1 MSERRMTRGL
11 WLLLVLGCGN
21 NLPPPGT
28 CVVATGGQTVDV
40 ALVALPGGP
49 ASFDDLRY
57 SPELKRVVAAPHGT
71 GRISLIDPDSLA
83 LQNLTA
89 PPGTESADAS
99 ATTVYAADRANDRI
113 VAIDIASGATV
124 ATGRVPGTPDY
135 VRFSPE
141 TSEVWVSLPA
151 TNRLEILDS
160 GSLAAIGSVTLPAP
174 PEGLTLDG
182 ERAYSN
188 ATAA

>member
-1 MSERRMTRGL
+1 M
-11 WLLLVLGCGN
+11 
-21 NLPPPGT
+21 
-28 CVVATGGQTVDV
+28 
-40 ALVALPGGP
+40 
-49 ASFDDLRY
+49 
-57 SPELKRVVAAPHGT
+57 VAAPHGT

-135 VRFSPE
+135 VRFSPA

-151 TNRLEILDS
+151 TNRLEILGS